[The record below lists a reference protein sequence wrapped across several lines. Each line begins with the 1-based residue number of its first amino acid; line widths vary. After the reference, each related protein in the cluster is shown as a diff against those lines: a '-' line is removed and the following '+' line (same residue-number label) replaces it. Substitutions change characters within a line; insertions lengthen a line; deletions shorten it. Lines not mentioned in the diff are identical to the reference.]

1 MSVSHSTFKHPCVLS
16 VIRIKCAAVAITVDA
31 VSEDEERHTDAE
43 FKCTQNKHSK
53 FITYFS
59 AAICFSMPISYSDR
73 YPVKKKGNLF
83 DVKDKF
89 IPLHTTKSQRGVEVK
104 PHSFLTS
111 TRQK

>member
-73 YPVKKKGNLF
+73 YPVKKRVIYLTLKTNLSLYT
-83 DVKDKF
+83 
-89 IPLHTTKSQRGVEVK
+89 PRSHRGEW
-104 PHSFLTS
+104 
-111 TRQK
+111 R